1 MYSTEEITNNI
12 VNATLHVYESHMGGL
27 YMSQKIISKADLQCI
42 KCGKSDRYIG
52 AIKRNMPIEEAFKM
66 LDNRYGICLCEWAGC
81 KRVFHRA
88 EKCKNCPLTNCSN
101 GHGKDVVMDFFS
113 RLFSEEEVEA
123 FFEKLIKEKQSKA
136 KEQSEKHLYIDMDG
150 VIALWDD
157 YYKYALEDM
166 SATGFFWNLEPN
178 ISLIKAVRILTT
190 QYKDIDI
197 HILSAVMNENS
208 KIEKNAWLDKY
219 LPEITADKRHFIHY
233 GNNKADVFYGKD
245 PKNYIL
251 LDDYTKNLR
260 QWAEAGGKGIC
271 LLNGENSPSGK
282 WRGDY
287 VYYKTNPEIL
297 ARTLHALVMA

>member
-1 MYSTEEITNNI
+1 MNIEEFLNNV
-12 VNATLHVYESHMGGL
+12 VNETLYVYESHMGGFYL
-27 YMSQKIISKADLQCI
+27 SQKILSEADLQCI
-42 KCGKSDRYIG
+42 KCGKSDRYVG
-52 AIKRNMPIEEAFKM
+52 AIKRNTPIEEVFKM
-66 LDNRYGICLCEWAGC
+66 VNNYCGVCLCEWAGC
-81 KRVFHRA
+81 KRGYQRD
-88 EKCKNCPLTNCSN
+88 KCKDCPLANCTDGYN
-101 GHGKDVVMDFFS
+101 KEVIMDFLS
-113 RLFSEEEVEA
+113 RLFSEEKVED
-123 FFEKLIKEKQSKA
+123 FFKNLIKGKQIRAEEKNK
-136 KEQSEKHLYIDMDG
+136 KHLYIDMDG

-166 SATGFFWNLEPN
+166 KAIGFFWNLEPN
-178 ISLIKAVRILTT
+178 ISLVKAVKILTT

-208 KIEKNAWLDKY
+208 KTEKNAWLDKY
-219 LPEITADKRHFIHY
+219 LPEITADKRHFIRY
-233 GNNKADVFYGKD
+233 GKNKADVFSGKD